1 MPELSIN
8 LNNNKV
14 NIPIVLLRNHY
25 WGGREEGD
33 DFKGM
38 GTQILP
44 KSRRLHFWPKL
55 EKNCIYLIKINN

>member
-44 KSRRLHFWPKL
+44 KSRGLHFWPKFR
-55 EKNCIYLIKINN
+55 EK